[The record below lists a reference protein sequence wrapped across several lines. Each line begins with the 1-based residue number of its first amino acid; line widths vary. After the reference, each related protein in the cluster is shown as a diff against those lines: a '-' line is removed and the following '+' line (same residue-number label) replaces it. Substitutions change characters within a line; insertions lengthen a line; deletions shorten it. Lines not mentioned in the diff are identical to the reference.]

1 MTSTPPATYCRIHPG
16 RETGLRC
23 NRCDK
28 YICASCAVRVPT
40 GYRCKE
46 CIREQSRVY
55 DSAQVQ
61 DYILAFVVASILS
74 FIGSLIAQMIGFFIL
89 FIAPM
94 AGMVISEAVRKV
106 VNRRRSK
113 TLFQVATIAVV
124 LGGLPMILDE
134 LFLLLMGGGV
144 GMLLGMLWP
153 GIYIFLAASSTY
165 VRLSG
170 IQLRR

>member
-1 MTSTPPATYCRIHPG
+1 MTSTPPATFCQIHPG

-61 DYILAFVVASILS
+61 DYISAFVVASILS

-124 LGGLPMILDE
+124 LGGLPMIIDE
-134 LFLLLMGGGV
+134 LFFLFMGGGL
-144 GMLLGMLWP
+144 GMLFRMLWP

>member
-1 MTSTPPATYCRIHPG
+1 MTPTPPATFCHIHRD

-28 YICASCAVRVPT
+28 YICATCAVRVPT

-134 LFLLLMGGGV
+134 LFLLLMGGGL
-144 GMLLGMLWP
+144 GMLFGMLWP

>member
-1 MTSTPPATYCRIHPG
+1 MTSTPPATFCHIHPG

-61 DYILAFVVASILS
+61 DYILAFLVASILS

-124 LGGLPMILDE
+124 LGGLPMIIE
-134 LFLLLMGGGV
+134 PLFLLLMGGGM
-144 GMLLGMLWP
+144 GMLIGLLWP

-170 IQLRR
+170 IQLSR

>member
-1 MTSTPPATYCRIHPG
+1 MTSTPPATFCHKHPG

-28 YICASCAVRVPT
+28 YICPSCAVRVPT

-74 FIGSLIAQMIGFFIL
+74 FIGSLIAQMIGFFII

-134 LFLLLMGGGV
+134 LFLLFMGGGL
-144 GMLLGMLWP
+144 GMLFGMLWP

>member
-1 MTSTPPATYCRIHPG
+1 
-16 RETGLRC
+16 
-23 NRCDK
+23 
-28 YICASCAVRVPT
+28 VRVPT

-124 LGGLPMILDE
+124 LGGLPMIIDE
-134 LFLLLMGGGV
+134 LFFLFMGGGL
-144 GMLLGMLWP
+144 GMLFRMLWP

>member
-1 MTSTPPATYCRIHPG
+1 MNNATLSALVAA
-16 RETGLRC
+16 GLRH
-23 NRCDK
+23 D
-28 YICASCAVRVPT
+28 
-40 GYRCKE
+40 G
-46 CIREQSRVY
+46 
-55 DSAQVQ
+55 
-61 DYILAFVVASILS
+61 
-74 FIGSLIAQMIGFFIL
+74 GFL
-89 FIAPM
+89 RP
-94 AGMVISEAVRKV
+94 GMVRDYRRKV

>member
-1 MTSTPPATYCRIHPG
+1 
-16 RETGLRC
+16 
-23 NRCDK
+23 
-28 YICASCAVRVPT
+28 
-40 GYRCKE
+40 
-46 CIREQSRVY
+46 VY

>member
-1 MTSTPPATYCRIHPG
+1 
-16 RETGLRC
+16 
-23 NRCDK
+23 
-28 YICASCAVRVPT
+28 
-40 GYRCKE
+40 
-46 CIREQSRVY
+46 
-55 DSAQVQ
+55 
-61 DYILAFVVASILS
+61 VVASILS
-74 FIGSLIAQMIGFFIL
+74 FIGSLIAQMIGFFII

-124 LGGLPMILDE
+124 VGGLPMILDE
-134 LFLLLMGGGV
+134 LFFLFMGGGV